1 MPQSRSRMSQ
11 SRVSSSA
18 LSAEGNDSA
27 TFNCDAVLEVLGY
40 IPLWGNGETES
51 KLKPS
56 FGKKEDL
63 RNPSEEDKEDRLA
76 KSRRGTPSIVDALTA
91 GLGAATA
98 AATAAAQ
105 KTQQVGISVGKKV
118 LNKIEDM
125 TGSFFYL

>member
-1 MPQSRSRMSQ
+1 
-11 SRVSSSA
+11 

-40 IPLWGNGETES
+40 IPLWGNRETES
-51 KLKPS
+51 KLDGPS

-63 RNPSEEDKEDRLA
+63 RNPSEEDKEEQFS
-76 KSRRGTPSIVDALTA
+76 KSRRGTPSVVHALTA
-91 GLGAATA
+91 ALSAATV

-125 TGSFFYL
+125 TGFFFLLVRMIA

>member
-1 MPQSRSRMSQ
+1 MSQ
-11 SRVSSSA
+11 SRVSSST

-51 KLKPS
+51 NLEPS

-63 RNPSEEDKEDRLA
+63 QNPSEEDKEERFS
-76 KSRRGTPSIVDALTA
+76 KSRRGTPSVLHAMTA
-91 GLGAATA
+91 GLSAATV

-105 KTQQVGISVGKKV
+105 KTQQIGISVRKKV

-125 TGSFFYL
+125 TGSFFHL

>member
-51 KLKPS
+51 NLEPS
-56 FGKKEDL
+56 FGKKGD
-63 RNPSEEDKEDRLA
+63 RNPSEEDKEERFA
-76 KSRRGTPSIVDALTA
+76 KSRRGTPSVLHAMTA
-91 GLGAATA
+91 GLSAATVV
-98 AATAAAQ
+98 ATAAAQ

-125 TGSFFYL
+125 TGSFFHL